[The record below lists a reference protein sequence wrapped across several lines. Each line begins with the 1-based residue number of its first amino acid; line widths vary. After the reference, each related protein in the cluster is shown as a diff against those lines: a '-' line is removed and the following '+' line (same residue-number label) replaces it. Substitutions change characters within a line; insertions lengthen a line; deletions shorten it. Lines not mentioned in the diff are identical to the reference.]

1 MAQMP
6 KINDLEKALEVQDED
21 AELVAIKKQM
31 EKSISET
38 EKKLK
43 DGNAKIAEKLGNT
56 PDSAK

>member
-1 MAQMP
+1 
-6 KINDLEKALEVQDED
+6 
-21 AELVAIKKQM
+21 M

-56 PDSAK
+56 PDSAKQMSESQYDDQMSFILRHWVSDRFI